1 MTPGLT
7 RKDHTFK
14 FDGRDI
20 AAAAAARAA
29 ELVHQQVQLRR
40 RIRELKQEIVAAV
53 GEVVDKMIDDDS
65 RYGLIYASDD
75 GAVSF
80 RTDEGATAETPVRVN
95 GQLWRDLFQARG
107 ELREVESRIVRYR
120 SEAATYASQNLD
132 FFELNADDVRY
143 FGLDREQP
151 AEIAA

>member
-65 RYGLIYASDD
+65 RYGLYASDD